1 MICSK
6 WNNQWNVEIVAINF
20 ILLFIK
26 QSMKRV
32 AIKIFLSTFVVWIFS
47 LWLNIVYGQS
57 NNVNDVNDPNQC
69 STVTNY
75 NPIWYSNNSTT
86 WTTYTTASGS
96 VLQWYINNEN
106 AIRFAASWNQYNS
119 WVCINSYTNG
129 GNAEKTSWKVDLC
142 NSAIEELITY
152 QEKLFNAYITAKN
165 PSLPTRWFV
174 WHTQVWWL
182 QNLMEKVNCH
192 KNKDCKLW
200 VNTISNFLFCNVCKA
215 INSGWIEL
223 SSFNPNK
230 CDEWYKLTDDDLCC
244 EPLECKAPSIT
255 IDWQTNKTWYSGN
268 NDLAVKIDY
277 SENNDWA
284 IAFNTWKITITW
296 WSGKD
301 FQTNDKVIK
310 FTLTPDSNS
319 NKIEI
324 DVENGCATLETQQ
337 CSWAKITLNRDI
349 PCQDKKKW
357 AQCTN
362 SGNFLLSGDATDLS
376 ALNGQKCELEWYPA
390 PLDFCPGCDFIKKS
404 EKSCEESHW
413 SWRYEDTNWCCV
425 NCGSDKKWDKDNC
438 VCIKTNAD
446 CESKWERLN
455 EKTCKCECDPTKK
468 CCGILLN
475 TVVPFIGDCIEMTTQ
490 NSISDPSD
498 PNKSRVNQ
506 LNAFPFLM
514 MWLSKI
520 LVTIILIFSFLIIIA
535 AWLMMTTGVYKEQN
549 YKTWV
554 DRITKVIVWLILL
567 WASGLILRL
576 INPSFFGW

>member
-1 MICSK
+1 
-6 WNNQWNVEIVAINF
+6 
-20 ILLFIK
+20 
-26 QSMKRV
+26 MKKVTIR
-32 AIKIFLSTFVVWIFS
+32 IFLSVFVLWFFS
-47 LWLNIVYGQS
+47 LWLNVVYGQGS
-57 NNVNDVNDPNQC
+57 LGSTQCDNVWNFSSNSSNWRTYTNNNNV
-69 STVTNY
+69 
-75 NPIWYSNNSTT
+75 
-86 WTTYTTASGS
+86 AS
-96 VLQWYINNEN
+96 WYINNSR
-106 AIRFAASWNQYNS
+106 AIWLAVAWNEYDS
-119 WVCINSYTNG
+119 WVCRNNYINGTNV
-129 GNAEKTSWKVDLC
+129 EKTQWKVDLC
-142 NSAIEELITY
+142 NNNLPALQSHQTS
-152 QEKLFNAYITAKN
+152 LFNKYIEIKGSNYSQPQFNNTTDVLN
-165 PSLPTRWFV
+165 
-174 WHTQVWWL
+174 L
-182 QNLMEKVNCH
+182 QNLMSQAQCH
-192 KNKDCKLW
+192 GHNKDCKLW
-200 VNTISNFLFCNVCKA
+200 VYTISNFLFCNVCKA

-362 SGNFLLSGDATDLS
+362 SGDFLLSGDATDLS

>member
-1 MICSK
+1 
-6 WNNQWNVEIVAINF
+6 
-20 ILLFIK
+20 
-26 QSMKRV
+26 MKRV
-32 AIKIFLSTFVVWIFS
+32 AIKIFLSTFVVGIFS
-47 LWLNIVYGQS
+47 LGLNIVYGQS
-57 NNVNDVNDPNQC
+57 NNVNDPNQC

-75 NPIWYSNNSTT
+75 NPNGYSNNSTNG
-86 WTTYTTASGS
+86 TTYTTASGS

-106 AIRFAASWNQYNS
+106 AIRFAASGNQYNS
-119 WVCINSYTNG
+119 GVCINSYTNG
-129 GNAEKTSWKVDLC
+129 GNAELTGWKKDLC
-142 NSAIEELITY
+142 GSSTNQLITH
-152 QEKLFNAYITAKN
+152 QTSLFNAYKVQKQLNANNWGFGT
-165 PSLPTRWFV
+165 
-174 WHTQVWWL
+174 HEQVWQL
-182 QNLMEKVNCH
+182 QNLMQTANCH
-192 KNKDCKLW
+192 NNRDCKLG

-230 CDEWYKLTDDDLCC
+230 CDEGYKLTDDDLCC

-255 IDWQTNKTWYSGN
+255 IDGQTNKTGYSGN

-277 SENNDWA
+277 SENNDGA
-284 IAFNTWKITITW
+284 IAFNTGKITITGG
-296 WSGKD
+296 SGKD

-337 CSWAKITLNRDI
+337 CSGAKITLNRDI

-362 SGNFLLSGDATDLS
+362 SGDFLLSGDATDLS
-376 ALNGQKCELEWYPA
+376 ALNGQKCKLEGYDNSG
-390 PLDFCPGCDFIKKS
+390 LDFCPGCDFIKKS
-404 EKSCEESHW
+404 EKSCEESHG
-413 SWRYEDTNWCCV
+413 SGRYEDTNGCCV

-446 CESKWERLN
+446 CESKGERLN

-490 NSISDPSD
+490 NDVSSSNDS
-498 PNKSRVNQ
+498 NTSTVNQ

-514 MWLSKI
+514 MGLSKI
-520 LVTIILIFSFLIIIA
+520 VVTVILIFSFLIIIA
-535 AWLMMTTGVYKEQN
+535 AGLMMTTGVYSEQN
-549 YKTWV
+549 YKKGMERV
-554 DRITKVIVWLILL
+554 QKVVVGLILL
-567 WASGLILRL
+567 GASGLILKL
-576 INPSFFGW
+576 INPSFFGG